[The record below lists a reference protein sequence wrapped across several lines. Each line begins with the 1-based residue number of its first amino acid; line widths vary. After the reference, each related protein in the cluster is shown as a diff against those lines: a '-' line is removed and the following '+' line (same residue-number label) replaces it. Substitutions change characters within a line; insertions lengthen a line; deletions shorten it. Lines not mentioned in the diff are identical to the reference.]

1 MTAHTYSYLKT
12 VEKIGIA
19 FLMAFVPGMTT
30 MHTVLPDTADAFQAS
45 WYLFAASLL
54 TALAKGYDN
63 YRKNRDP
70 NPPSNDA
77 LVSLDYAA
85 LPASLLAYLSLPAA
99 GVGVISTLLG
109 IC

>member
-1 MTAHTYSYLKT
+1 MNYSFAKT
-12 VEKIGIA
+12 VEKVIIA
-19 FLMAFVPGMTT
+19 FIMAFLPGI
-30 MHTVLPDTADAFQAS
+30 TVTATLPDTAAQFQAT

-63 YRKNRDP
+63 YRKNSP
-70 NPPSNDA
+70 PPSNDA

-85 LPASLLAYLSLPAA
+85 LPASLLVYLSLPAA
-99 GVGVISTLLG
+99 GVGVISTLTG

>member
-1 MTAHTYSYLKT
+1 MTAHTYDYLKT

-30 MHTVLPDTADAFQAS
+30 IHTVLPDTAATFEAS
-45 WYLFAASLL
+45 WYLFAASLV

-63 YRKNRDP
+63 YRKNNP
-70 NPPSNDA
+70 PPSNDA

-99 GVGVISTLLG
+99 GVGVISTLPG
-109 IC
+109 IY